1 MLTWTHAHRAAR
13 KGDWERF
20 ARDADRFRERIDSTA
35 AILAPILDPSHR
47 DRVRRRNLEYDAS
60 NSDGSHLK

>member
-13 KGDWERF
+13 RGDWERF

-35 AILAPILDPSHR
+35 AILTPILDPLHR
-47 DRVRRRNLEYDAS
+47 DRIRQRNLEYDIQS
-60 NSDGSHLK
+60 ETI